1 MVVKAVNNFSYHDL
15 SYICVSLIQYLE
27 FVGKLFCS
35 ILCTWEEWAIAM
47 HGRYESYIL
56 LILFT
61 HICYIHSMTF
71 FVFSTIYF
79 ESKTLQNTI
88 SYQITLSNNSIRLE
102 HILLTPT
109 SSLYTS
115 STFYL
120 TLSLSAHLFHTVFQ

>member
-1 MVVKAVNNFSYHDL
+1 MDAQPTHCVEVVTKRSCGSLVLGPSHVL
-15 SYICVSLIQYLE
+15 VPRCVS
-27 FVGKLFCS
+27 KR
-35 ILCTWEEWAIAM
+35 TWGEWAIAT

>member
-1 MVVKAVNNFSYHDL
+1 ML
-15 SYICVSLIQYLE
+15 SYLQTNTFY
-27 FVGKLFCS
+27 
-35 ILCTWEEWAIAM
+35 ILQSHTWGEWAIAT

>member
-1 MVVKAVNNFSYHDL
+1 MDYYRPHRTLVVLRWRQYGAAREKQVFWGSC
-15 SYICVSLIQYLE
+15 CV
-27 FVGKLFCS
+27 F
-35 ILCTWEEWAIAM
+35 TWGEWAIAT